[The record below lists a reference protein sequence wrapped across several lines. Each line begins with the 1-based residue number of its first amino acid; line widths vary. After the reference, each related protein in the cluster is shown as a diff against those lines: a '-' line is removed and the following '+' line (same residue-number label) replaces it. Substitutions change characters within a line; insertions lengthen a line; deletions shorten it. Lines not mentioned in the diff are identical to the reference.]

1 LKNKGKFY
9 GIGVGPGTA
18 KTLSVAAWEALQEA
32 DVILVPRARHVK
44 QSIAKQCLA
53 QLELPEESFREVIY
67 NMDPDREQI
76 FTHYSNIARSIVEDL
91 DQGKTVAYLTIGDSL
106 TYSTYSY
113 TLKALLELK
122 PDVERKTFP
131 GITSFAA
138 VAAAFEW
145 PLGQGKE
152 KTLILPCPDD
162 ASDLRREIQANDV
175 VVLMKIGNRMRTVIN
190 LIYEMGIAEHCAFAS
205 RIGLEGEFMRNG
217 LLNFNEELETLGYLS
232 TMLIRKN
239 PAGVHNQ

>member
-1 LKNKGKFY
+1 MKGIFF

-18 KTLSVAAWEALQEA
+18 KSITVAAWEALKKA
-32 DVILVPRARHVK
+32 DLILVPRARHVER
-44 QSIAKQCLA
+44 SIAKQCLA
-53 QLELPEESFREVIY
+53 ELALPEDRFREVIY

-76 FTHYSNIARSIVEDL
+76 ASHYEKIAHSIIEEL
-91 DQGKTVAYLTIGDSL
+91 DKDKTVAYLTIGDAL

-113 TLKALLELK
+113 VLKALIDLK
-122 PDVERKTFP
+122 PDLQHKTFP

-138 VAAAFEW
+138 VAAALQW

-162 ASDLRREIQANDV
+162 AADLRREIESHEI
-175 VVLMKIGNRMRTVIN
+175 VVLMKIGKRMRTVID
-190 LIYEMGIAEHCAFAS
+190 LLDDMGITEHCAFAS
-205 RIGLEGEFMRNG
+205 RLGLDGAVVSNQ
-217 LLNFNEELETLGYLS
+217 LSKIDELENLGYLS

-239 PAGVHNQ
+239 PAGVQI